1 MALSTCNRTPLEK
14 LLICIGPVA
23 NSEAPMETQMARPEW
38 VELVCS
44 FFMSTLQRCFTQP
57 GETA

>member
-1 MALSTCNRTPLEK
+1 MALFTCNWTPLEK
-14 LLICIGPVA
+14 LLICIGLVV

-44 FFMSTLQRCFTQP
+44 FL
-57 GETA
+57 